1 MTAIFK
7 RELHAYFISPVGYI
21 FITVFLLVSGA
32 LFTFTNIQA
41 NASADI
47 ASYFMF
53 IIFTFI
59 VLIPLLTMRLLSD
72 ERKTKTEQMLL
83 TAPVSLA
90 GMIIAK
96 FLAAFVLFASTLLIS
111 CLNFYVL
118 YRFAEKDIHGV
129 PLTNTAVLV
138 GNVISVLLIGA
149 AFIAIGLFISA
160 MTENQLTAAIISIVT
175 ILFLLISGAFSS
187 AINSTFVRY
196 ALDFVSIFSRFSAF
210 TYGIFDISSIIYY
223 ASIVIIFLF
232 LTIRIYEIRRWQ

>member
-32 LFTFTNIQA
+32 IFTFTNIQM
-41 NASADI
+41 NEGADVS
-47 ASYFMF
+47 SYFMF

-83 TAPVSLA
+83 TAPVSLS

-118 YRFAEKDIHGV
+118 YTFEATAGQ
-129 PLTNTAVLV
+129 TNTAVLI

-187 AINSTFVRY
+187 AINNTFIRY

-223 ASIVIIFLF
+223 TSIVVIFLF

>member
-32 LFTFTNIQA
+32 LFTFTTIQMPE
-41 NASADI
+41 SADP
-47 ASYFMF
+47 ATYFMF

-59 VLIPLLTMRLLSD
+59 VLIPLLTMRSLSE

-83 TAPVSLA
+83 TSPVSLSS
-90 GMIIAK
+90 MIFAK
-96 FLAAFVLFASTLLIS
+96 FLAAFVLFTGTLLVS

-118 YRFAEKDIHGV
+118 YKFAASPGQ
-129 PLTNTAVLV
+129 TNTAVLI
-138 GNVISVLLIGA
+138 GNVIGIILIGA

-160 MTENQLTAAIISIVT
+160 MTENQLTAAIISITT
-175 ILFLLISGAFSS
+175 ILFLLISGAFSGT
-187 AINSTFVRY
+187 INNTVIRY
-196 ALDFVSIFSRFSAF
+196 ILDFLSIFSRFTAF

-232 LTIRIYEIRRWQ
+232 LTIRIYEMRRWQ